1 MYNTD
6 SIMGASKYAIVT
18 QATMLTAFYTKNL
31 SLLMHSLAYM
41 SLTIRN

>member
-18 QATMLTAFYTKNL
+18 QATMLTAFYTQKFE
-31 SLLMHSLAYM
+31 LAHAQFGLHEPYY
-41 SLTIRN
+41 T